1 MRGSLR
7 EKRAGVWELRVYV
20 GTDPLTGRRRQQSK
34 TFRGT
39 RRQAEVALAEL
50 VAQVAHD
57 RPDPAE
63 ASTVRQL
70 AADWL
75 AAIERQRATLTVQG
89 YRSIVDRYIVPALGA
104 RKVSAVSV
112 RDLDRYFDALA
123 DQGLAAS
130 TMNQHRAVL
139 AGMFKLARRWGLVVK
154 DPMVDVPRRHG
165 TKGERDAVPPELAPL
180 LFDTAVRTNPTMAT
194 LLRVAAVT
202 GARRGELCGLQWGD
216 LDGRRLTVR
225 RAVVKPTGGAVE
237 VKDTKSHQVR
247 RVTLDAETVAVLEDH
262 RATCERRARAC
273 GVRLGPWMF
282 STDAACRVPMT
293 PGTVAGSLFGGRRTA
308 NGG

>member
-1 MRGSLR
+1 
-7 EKRAGVWELRVYV
+7 
-20 GTDPLTGRRRQQSK
+20 
-34 TFRGT
+34 
-39 RRQAEVALAEL
+39 
-50 VAQVAHD
+50 
-57 RPDPAE
+57 
-63 ASTVRQL
+63 
-70 AADWL
+70 
-75 AAIERQRATLTVQG
+75 
-89 YRSIVDRYIVPALGA
+89 
-104 RKVSAVSV
+104 
-112 RDLDRYFDALA
+112 
-123 DQGLAAS
+123 
-130 TMNQHRAVL
+130 
-139 AGMFKLARRWGLVVK
+139 
-154 DPMVDVPRRHG
+154 MVDVPRRHG

-293 PGTVAGSLFGGRRTA
+293 PGTVSQWWTRLVRRCGHPELRLHGLRHLSASFLLAQGVPVAVVSDRLGHSVTSTTFNSYAHVLAGQDEAAAEVAGSLFGGRRTA